1 MRVNLNLKR
10 HYCGK
15 RGASMDN
22 KFLNRVSELI
32 QDKGAGKLISAELES
47 HLLDKIDY
55 YTEIGYSREEAV
67 KKATEEMGDPDDT
80 AVPLNSLH
88 NRAEFKYVLIF
99 LSFIAIAALLFLG
112 NANCNSFGYANNSLE
127 NRHYIKYDF
136 LSFLIFAVYAFLLW
150 LSRKRR
156 IKAIPAIMLGSFVIQ
171 IYLTLTSN
179 YLFQQS
185 GIFSSDVTTL
195 FQPLAFAAVTIVT
208 KGCSGYIDSIFS
220 YGYNLLPTVG
230 TAIYKGIA
238 IFLFVFLVMWTAAV
252 YFEITRQEKMK
263 STRRF
268 KRPLKLLPK
277 ITGVLLSLNLIV
289 MSTGTVIAYQ
299 NLDSKIAN
307 AQASYKKMIDCVLNA
322 DKNADIS
329 DQYEY
334 FSSKGYEQT
343 LNIQPDSQDSPDVS
357 DIYYVD
363 DSNMLEMFDGSGSYY
378 SIFARM
384 EAPSY
389 TFVGQALLCNSSD
402 YSELATYDYGTGL
415 SDFLKTELYTKSYEV
430 ERDFFATEDGGDRI
444 YFNFHFDES
453 ADYDVRSLRFE
464 NGVLVENTLLP
475 CISMIKSERQ
485 EIIEHI
491 VTDSFLNDYY
501 GKGDDALN
509 MRLAE
514 LENQGFMMEDKS
526 TDESVKRYEND
537 DDYNRLILESN
548 SNTGG
553 YYFKFYS
560 TTACEPDITVNE
572 WLYFDEDEF
581 DTFEIG
587 MTLENFSSLPN
598 NYYWSDAACMTSR
611 LDYDND
617 TQEYTDRTVRFVYAI
632 HSEFEDVSG
641 VVYKYVLEFKNGILT
656 AKYKDGLF
664 SEVYNDWY
672 Y

>member
-1 MRVNLNLKR
+1 ME
-10 HYCGK
+10 
-15 RGASMDN
+15 N

-32 QDKGAGKLISAELES
+32 EDKIARKQIKAELES

-55 YTEIGYSREEAV
+55 YTEIGYTHEEAE

-80 AVPLNSLH
+80 AVPMNSLH
-88 NRAEFKYVLIF
+88 NRAELNYILIF

-112 NANCNSFGYANNSLE
+112 NTHSDSFGYANNRLE
-127 NRHYIKYDF
+127 NCHYIKYDF
-136 LSFLIFAVYAFLLW
+136 LSFLIFAGNAFLLW
-150 LSRKRR
+150 LSHKRR
-156 IKAIPAIMLGSFVIQ
+156 IKAISAMMLCSFVIQ
-171 IYLTLTSN
+171 IWFTLTSN

-195 FQPLAFAAVTIVT
+195 FQPLAYAAVTIVT
-208 KGCSGYIDSIFS
+208 KGFSGYIDSVFS

-230 TAIYKGIA
+230 AAIYKGIA
-238 IFLFVFLVMWTAAV
+238 ISLFVFLVVWTAAV
-252 YFEITRQEKMK
+252 YFEISRQEKMK
-263 STRRF
+263 TTRRF
-268 KRPLKLLPK
+268 KTPLKLVPK
-277 ITGVLLSLNLIV
+277 ITGILLSLNLII

-299 NLDSKIAN
+299 NLDSKIDGSRE
-307 AQASYKKMIDCVLNA
+307 SYKKMIDCVLNA
-322 DKNADIS
+322 DQKADIS
-329 DQYEY
+329 KQYEF
-334 FSSKGYEQT
+334 FSSEGYEET
-343 LNIQPDSQDSPDVS
+343 PNIQLDLQDKS
-357 DIYYVD
+357 IYFVD
-363 DSNMLEMFDGSGSYY
+363 GSNMLEMFDGSGSYY

-384 EAPSY
+384 AAPSY
-389 TFVGQALLCNSSD
+389 TLVGQPLLCNSLD
-402 YSELATYDYGTGL
+402 YSELATYDYGTSL
-415 SDFLKTELYTKSYEV
+415 SDFLKSELYTRSYEV

-444 YFNFHFDES
+444 YFNFRFDES

-475 CISMIKSERQ
+475 YIPTIKSERQ

-491 VTDSFLNDYY
+491 VSDSFLNDYY

-514 LENQGFMMEDKS
+514 LENQGFKMEDKS

-548 SNTGG
+548 SNTGIF
-553 YYFKFYS
+553 YFKFYS
-560 TTACEPDITVNE
+560 TTACEPDISANDG
-572 WLYFDEDEF
+572 LYFQEDDF
-581 DTFEIG
+581 DSFEIG

-598 NYYWSDAACMTSR
+598 NHYWSDAACVTSR
-611 LDYDND
+611 LDYDAEKG
-617 TQEYTDRTVRFVYAI
+617 QYTDRTVRFIYAI
-632 HSEFEDVSG
+632 HSESEDVSG

>member
-1 MRVNLNLKR
+1 
-10 HYCGK
+10 
-15 RGASMDN
+15 MDN

-32 QDKGAGKLISAELES
+32 RDKGAGKLISAELES

-55 YTEIGYSREEAV
+55 YTEIGYTREEAV
-67 KKATEEMGDPDDT
+67 KKATEDMGDPDDT

-88 NRAEFKYVLIF
+88 NRAEFNYILIF

-112 NANCNSFGYANNSLE
+112 NANCDSFAYVNNSLE

-171 IYLTLTSN
+171 ICLTLTSN

-230 TAIYKGIA
+230 MAIYKGIA

-252 YFEITRQEKMK
+252 YLEITRQEKMK

-289 MSTGTVIAYQ
+289 MSTGTVLAYQ
-299 NLDSKIAN
+299 NLDRKIEELRE
-307 AQASYKKMIDCVLNA
+307 SYKKMIDCVLNA
-322 DKNADIS
+322 DPKDDFDQQLEYLAAD
-329 DQYEY
+329 
-334 FSSKGYEQT
+334 GYEV
-343 LNIQPDSQDSPDVS
+343 LPDTQQYSEYDFSDVAPAYICIPDGF
-357 DIYYVD
+357 
-363 DSNMLEMFDGSGSYY
+363 NMLELFDYTDYKYDSHY
-378 SIFARM
+378 SIYTSRIEPNDLPVAFTV
-384 EAPSY
+384 ESCDSSDFSELESY
-389 TFVGQALLCNSSD
+389 T
-402 YSELATYDYGTGL
+402 YGTSL
-415 SDFLKTELYTKSYEV
+415 SDFLKSDIYTKAYIV
-430 ERDFFATEDGGDRI
+430 ERIIYLEENGSDWVYFYFSDDENDYSEDI
-444 YFNFHFDES
+444 TNLCF
-453 ADYDVRSLRFE
+453 V
-464 NGVLVENTLLP
+464 NGVLVDSTLLP
-475 CISMIKSERQ
+475 YSSEVTLERQ

-598 NYYWSDAACMTSR
+598 NHYWSDAACVTSR
-611 LDYDND
+611 LDYD
-617 TQEYTDRTVRFVYAI
+617 A
-632 HSEFEDVSG
+632 
-641 VVYKYVLEFKNGILT
+641 
-656 AKYKDGLF
+656 
-664 SEVYNDWY
+664 
-672 Y
+672 

>member
-1 MRVNLNLKR
+1 
-10 HYCGK
+10 
-15 RGASMDN
+15 MDN

-55 YTEIGYSREEAV
+55 YTEIGYTREEAV

-88 NRAEFKYVLIF
+88 NRAEFKYILIF

-171 IYLTLTSN
+171 ICLTLTSN

-299 NLDSKIAN
+299 NLDRKIEELRE
-307 AQASYKKMIDCVLNA
+307 SYKKMIDCVLNA
-322 DKNADIS
+322 DPKDDF
-329 DQYEY
+329 DQQLEY
-334 FSSKGYEQT
+334 LAAEGYEV
-343 LNIQPDSQDSPDVS
+343 LPDTQQYSEYDFSDVAPAYICIPDGF
-357 DIYYVD
+357 
-363 DSNMLEMFDGSGSYY
+363 NMLELFDYTDYKYDSHY
-378 SIFARM
+378 SIYTSRIEPNDLPVAFTV
-384 EAPSY
+384 ESCDSSDFSELESY
-389 TFVGQALLCNSSD
+389 T
-402 YSELATYDYGTGL
+402 YGTSL
-415 SDFLKTELYTKSYEV
+415 SDFLKSDIYTKAYIV
-430 ERDFFATEDGGDRI
+430 ERIIYLEENGSDWVYFYFSDDENDYSEDI
-444 YFNFHFDES
+444 TNLCF
-453 ADYDVRSLRFE
+453 V
-464 NGVLVENTLLP
+464 NGVLVDSTLLP
-475 CISMIKSERQ
+475 YSSEVTLERQ
-485 EIIEHI
+485 EIVEHI
-491 VTDSFLNDYY
+491 ISDSFLNNYY

-553 YYFKFYS
+553 YYFKFYL

-598 NYYWSDAACMTSR
+598 NHYWSDAACVTSR

-641 VVYKYVLEFKNGILT
+641 VVYKYVLEFKNGVLT